1 MFSILFIVNGGNRR
15 RIQIGNEDLII
26 LILAFTIGYIQNNT
40 GPQEYEYQNE
50 IVVVDKKYQC
60 PTYCAVNH
68 NHRVYFESE
77 TNGMVIKKDDLGEKI
92 KKNKRKNKR

>member
-1 MFSILFIVNGGNRR
+1 MGIFQKSITEKSN
-15 RIQIGNEDLII
+15 GNEDLII

-50 IVVVDKKYQC
+50 IVVVDKNYQC

-68 NHRVYFESE
+68 HHKVYFNSE
-77 TNGMVIKKDDLGEKI
+77 TGGMIIDEDTLGEKI
-92 KKNKRKNKR
+92 KSRKK